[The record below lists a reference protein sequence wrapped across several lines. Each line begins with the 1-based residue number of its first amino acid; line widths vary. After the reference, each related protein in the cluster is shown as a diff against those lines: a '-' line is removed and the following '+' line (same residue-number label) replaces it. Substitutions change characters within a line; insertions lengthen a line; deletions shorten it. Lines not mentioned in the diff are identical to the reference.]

1 MIVPDHCAAISAF
14 PWLVVMFRLSVPGLP
29 PSSTGRPHQATVQPV
44 DPGGIPS
51 RLFFRHR
58 QQPRKGKYMTNKFA
72 DPIHALALSA
82 TIDVLRGMLGE
93 AIDYL
98 NQEKHLAALG
108 TLILFYEQSEDV
120 KAAIRLFRRDV
131 QSDGRRK

>member
-1 MIVPDHCAAISAF
+1 MSK
-14 PWLVVMFRLSVPGLP
+14 L
-29 PSSTGRPHQATVQPV
+29 
-44 DPGGIPS
+44 
-51 RLFFRHR
+51 
-58 QQPRKGKYMTNKFA
+58 A

-98 NQEKHLAALG
+98 AQGEHLAVLG
-108 TLILFYEQSEDV
+108 TLILFDDHTDDV

-131 QSDGRRK
+131 QSDGRRT

>member
-1 MIVPDHCAAISAF
+1 MSK
-14 PWLVVMFRLSVPGLP
+14 L
-29 PSSTGRPHQATVQPV
+29 
-44 DPGGIPS
+44 
-51 RLFFRHR
+51 
-58 QQPRKGKYMTNKFA
+58 A

-98 NQEKHLAALG
+98 TQDEHLSALG
-108 TLILFYEQSEDV
+108 TLIPFDDHAEDV

-131 QSDGRRK
+131 QSDVRCK